1 MSLCSVLRKVAAGT
15 YIGGYLFYIYL
26 GWLPNGTVTMA
37 QIFLHYTI
45 SHMRGRIDEMM
56 QFILYI
62 VKNCVAVTIGTY
74 IGCNLCYYSDIARNE
89 LKKHYFEL

>member
-1 MSLCSVLRKVAAGT
+1 MSSLILLRLVPFYNFYIKGISLLYMSLCSVLRKVAAGT

-45 SHMRGRIDEMM
+45 ST
-56 QFILYI
+56 L
-62 VKNCVAVTIGTY
+62 
-74 IGCNLCYYSDIARNE
+74 
-89 LKKHYFEL
+89 

>member
-1 MSLCSVLRKVAAGT
+1 
-15 YIGGYLFYIYL
+15 
-26 GWLPNGTVTMA
+26 
-37 QIFLHYTI
+37 
-45 SHMRGRIDEMM
+45 MM

-89 LKKHYFEL
+89 LKKHYFELELFRVVLFIIIYQLQRVCIHSNGCYCLLCLH